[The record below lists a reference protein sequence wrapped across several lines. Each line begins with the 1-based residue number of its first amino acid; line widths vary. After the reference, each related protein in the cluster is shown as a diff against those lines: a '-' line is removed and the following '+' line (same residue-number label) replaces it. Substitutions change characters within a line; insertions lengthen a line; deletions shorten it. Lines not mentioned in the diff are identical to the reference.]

1 MKQKALYLLLFLIIP
16 IALFSSVGAYAV
28 SNPVGQPTKEVKP
41 KIEERDLDRYRPLYQ
56 KEDDWNPF
64 GDEEISQQVNNV
76 AYFFFDTSKLVV
88 RVTDSAITNL
98 YDLDVIDKFSDKVSG
113 FIDDIYQNLLDNIV
127 MTLFIVVAFNV
138 FIIFSVQGNA
148 REALKR
154 AFLIFCLVGFGIGV
168 LGNASWI
175 MQGTNNVGKSFSN
188 VIMNSTS
195 SINGDVDYVHEM
207 SGLNK
212 IRNQYFDMTIYNTYL
227 MMNYD
232 TVNVDDI
239 KKENKKRIDD
249 ILDQKMNK
257 KGEDKVNELIKDE
270 VKDYDNTAM
279 KQSNVMS
286 KLAIAVIGLV
296 MTLFFSVIFISISFA
311 KLIFS
316 TFALILFLFLV
327 FSWLISFIPNMELSI
342 FKSFAKTLGY
352 IILSACMT
360 FLFVLVG
367 FCIDLANTFIAPES
381 TESYFLNAIFVIAIL
396 IVLYKK
402 RQNIID
408 FVSRG
413 NVSLSASAIGSNA
426 IRKRQE
432 SWNKMR
438 NEQSQ
443 DKSSKRKNQ
452 QLPPTKNVD
461 NDRSNKRNQQRSS
474 SNQTSHTNQQQPKRK
489 RQQST
494 MNTEQQQAKSPN
506 RQSQQSNEHSKTT
519 YSSVENQNPQ
529 KHNQQQEQTRQTHAT
544 EHIERRPQKQSQ
556 NQQPHRDRQVP
567 KEIERSEQRSQNRS
581 TQYSYDNDVQKRRVQ
596 NVQNYQRC
604 NSQRSYNEVY
614 RNSQTS
620 NESRERFER
629 QKDVNKNG
637 K

>member
-16 IALFSSVGAYAV
+16 IALFSSVSAYAV

-113 FIDDIYQNLLDNIV
+113 FINDIYQNLLDNIV

-175 MQGTNNVGKSFSN
+175 MQSTNNLGKSFSN

-212 IRNQYFDMTIYNTYL
+212 IRNQYFDMTVYNTYL

-239 KKENKKRIDD
+239 KKENKKRVDD
-249 ILDQKMNK
+249 ILDK
-257 KGEDKVNELIKDE
+257 KLDKDGEDEVDDIVKKE
-270 VKDYDNTAM
+270 VKNYHNSAM

-402 RQNIID
+402 RQHIID

-413 NVSLSASAIGSNA
+413 NVSLSAGAIGSNA
-426 IRKRQE
+426 IRKGQE

-474 SNQTSHTNQQQPKRK
+474 SNKTSHTNQQQPKRK
-489 RQQST
+489 SQQST
-494 MNTEQQQAKSPN
+494 MNTEQQQVIQPN
-506 RQSQQSNEHSKTT
+506 RQSQNLNEHSKAT

-529 KHNQQQEQTRQTHAT
+529 KYNQQEEQTRQTHAT
-544 EHIERRPQKQSQ
+544 ENIERRPQKQIQ
-556 NQQPHRDRQVP
+556 NQSSHRDRQVP
-567 KEIERSEQRSQNRS
+567 KEIERSEQRSQNKS
-581 TQYSYDNDVQKRRVQ
+581 TQQSYDNDIQKRHVQ
-596 NVQNYQRC
+596 NSQNYQRR
-604 NSQRSYNEVY
+604 NSQRNHSEVH
-614 RNSQTS
+614 RSSQTS

>member
-1 MKQKALYLLLFLIIP
+1 MKQKALYLLCFLIIP
-16 IALFSSVGAYAV
+16 IALFSSLKTYAV
-28 SNPVGQPTKEVKP
+28 SNPIGQPTKEVKP

-56 KEDDWNPF
+56 KEGDWNPF

-113 FIDDIYQNLLDNIV
+113 FINDIYQKLLDNIV

-148 REALKR
+148 REAIKR
-154 AFLIFCLVGFGIGV
+154 AFLIFILVGFGIGV
-168 LGNASWI
+168 LGNASWV
-175 MQGTNNVGKSFSN
+175 MHGTNNIGKGFSN

-232 TVNVDDI
+232 TVNVNDI
-239 KKENKKRIDD
+239 KKENKKRVDD

-257 KGEDKVNELIKDE
+257 DGEDKVNKFIKDE
-270 VKDYDNTAM
+270 VKDYDNKAM

-286 KLAIAVIGLV
+286 KLAIAVIGLI
-296 MTLFFSVIFISISFA
+296 MTLFFSAIFLSISFA

-381 TESYFLNAIFVIAIL
+381 TESYFLNAIFVIAVL
-396 IVLYKK
+396 VLLYKK
-402 RQNIID
+402 RRHIID
-408 FVSRG
+408 FVTRG
-413 NVSLSASAIGSNA
+413 NVSLSAGAIGANA
-426 IRKRQE
+426 IRKGQE

-438 NEQSQ
+438 REQSQ

-452 QLPPTKNVD
+452 QLPHTKNTD
-461 NDRSNKRNQQRSS
+461 NDHSNKRNQQSS
-474 SNQTSHTNQQQPKRK
+474 SSSHSSKSQNNQPKR
-489 RQQST
+489 RSQQNT
-494 MNTEQQQAKSPN
+494 MNTEQNQMSQTN
-506 RQSQQSNEHSKTT
+506 RQNQKADSHLNTVHS
-519 YSSVENQNPQ
+519 SSERPNPQ
-529 KHNQQQEQTRQTHAT
+529 KNNQQQEQSRETHST
-544 EHIERRPQKQSQ
+544 EHVERRPQKSAQ
-556 NQQPHRDRQVP
+556 NQQSHRDRQVP
-567 KEIERSEQRSQNRS
+567 KEIERTEQRSQNKS
-581 TQYSYDNDVQKRRVQ
+581 IQQSYDNDIQKRRVQ
-596 NVQNYQRC
+596 NSQNYQR
-604 NSQRSYNEVY
+604 
-614 RNSQTS
+614 RNSQQS
-620 NESRERFER
+620 HHVVNRNSQESKERFER